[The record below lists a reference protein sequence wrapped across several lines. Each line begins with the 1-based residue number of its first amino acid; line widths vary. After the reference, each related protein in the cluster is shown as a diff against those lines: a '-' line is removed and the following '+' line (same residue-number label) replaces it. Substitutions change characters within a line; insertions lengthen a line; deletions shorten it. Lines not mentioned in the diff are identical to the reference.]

1 MVDLI
6 SHKSTLQMD
15 ADEKM
20 ARMLQF
26 QEYFRSEVP
35 TSEHRPWLEVMRS
48 HNLGPFGSEMHSR
61 LDPIPFPEGQNI
73 LNTPTHPQQ
82 DLQVTRLC
90 LHNSSYL
97 VPSSMLAQGGS
108 ITMTNEQGEIMT
120 ITVTGRSIT
129 MTNEQE
135 GVMTMTGTG
144 DSFPRTELSTF
155 SPVKINLDKEKYDT
169 MIKDLYFN
177 EKFADTSCAIC
188 QEDFKNKENLKITPC
203 EHIFHPKCISTWLEK
218 ECTRPTCPSCRH
230 DCREKLNNDSKPR

>member
-26 QEYFRSEVP
+26 QEWQALPQQTILREP
-35 TSEHRPWLEVMRS
+35 PL
-48 HNLGPFGSEMHSR
+48 SR
-61 LDPIPFPEGQNI
+61 FIIPEGQNI
-73 LNTPTHPQQ
+73 LN
-82 DLQVTRLC
+82 
-90 LHNSSYL
+90 L
-97 VPSSMLAQGGS
+97 VPSAILAQGGS
-108 ITMTNEQGEIMT
+108 ITMTNEQGGVVT
-120 ITVTGRSIT
+120 ITVTG
-129 MTNEQE
+129 
-135 GVMTMTGTG
+135 
-144 DSFPRTELSTF
+144 DSSPRTGLSTF
-155 SPVKINLDKEKYDT
+155 SPVKINLDKENYDT
-169 MIKDLYFN
+169 MIKDLEFN
-177 EKFADTSCAIC
+177 ETFADTSCAIC

>member
-1 MVDLI
+1 
-6 SHKSTLQMD
+6 
-15 ADEKM
+15 
-20 ARMLQF
+20 
-26 QEYFRSEVP
+26 
-35 TSEHRPWLEVMRS
+35 
-48 HNLGPFGSEMHSR
+48 
-61 LDPIPFPEGQNI
+61 
-73 LNTPTHPQQ
+73 
-82 DLQVTRLC
+82 
-90 LHNSSYL
+90 
-97 VPSSMLAQGGS
+97 
-108 ITMTNEQGEIMT
+108 MTNEQGEIMT

-169 MIKDLYFN
+169 MIKDLEFN